1 MRLVAGADPR
11 EDRRMGD
18 AWIIDELAHAG
29 AEHLDPEFVAGYDR
43 KQGNP
48 DPGDA
53 LNAFEAHG
61 LGADSTV
68 VDFAAGTGQF
78 ALAAAGRFGQVI
90 ALDISPVMVDVLR
103 ARAAGLPNLHVLR
116 AGFLSYEHEGPPV
129 DGVHSRH
136 AFHQLPDFWKTLA
149 LDRIARMLRPG
160 GVLWVRDL
168 IYDFQPAEAA
178 EVFGGWFDNAATD
191 PAAGYTREDYLEHIQ
206 LEFSTYR
213 WLFEPMLAAAGFEI
227 ADVRYEGRVFGE
239 YTCVKSA
246 R

>member
-1 MRLVAGADPR
+1 MD
-11 EDRRMGD
+11 D

-29 AEHLDPEFVAGYDR
+29 AEHLNPAFVVGYDR

-48 DPGDA
+48 DPADA
-53 LNAFEAHG
+53 LAAFGAHG

-68 VDFAAGTGQF
+68 IDFAAGTGQF
-78 ALAAAGRFGQVI
+78 ALAAARRFGQVT

-103 ARAAGLPNLHVLR
+103 ERGAELPNLRVLR
-116 AGFLSYEHEGPPV
+116 AGFLSYQHEGPAV
-129 DGVHSRH
+129 AGIHSRH
-136 AFHQLPDFWKTLA
+136 ALHQLPDFWKTIA
-149 LDRIARMLRPG
+149 LDRMARILRPG

-168 IYDFQPAEAA
+168 IYDFQPAEAD
-178 EVFGGWFDNAATD
+178 EVFRGWFDHAATD

-227 ADVRYEGRVFGE
+227 KDVRYEARVFGT
-239 YTCVKSA
+239 YTCVKTTS
-246 R
+246 